1 MAWQDGLI
9 NNTPNPGKYA
19 NVNGVANHNTNPALI
34 EFVNN
39 VAGANQLVIKTAGSV
54 SEIVYTSITPSYAQG
69 NGSVLFEDVELNN
82 TFDGGDDYYTWAIPT
97 SICSFGFVG
106 ANIDADGELSNV
118 ACITP

>member
-1 MAWQDGLI
+1 MSWTDGLI
-9 NNTPNPGKYA
+9 NSTPFKYTT
-19 NVNGVANHNTNPALI
+19 VNGVSNLGNAI

-54 SEIVYTSITPSYAQG
+54 SEIVYTSITPSYSQS
-69 NGSVLFEDVELNN
+69 NGTVVFEDIDLNN

-97 SICSFGFVG
+97 SICSFGFAG

-118 ACITP
+118 NCITP

>member
-1 MAWQDGLI
+1 MSWTDGLI
-9 NNTPNPGKYA
+9 NNARLKYA
-19 NVNGVANHNTNPALI
+19 DINGEPINNI

-54 SEIVYTSITPSYAQG
+54 SEIVYTSITPSYAQS
-69 NGSVLFEDVELNN
+69 NGTVVFEDVALNN

-97 SICSFGFVG
+97 SICSFGFIG

-118 ACITP
+118 ACVTP